1 MMTFEYIF
9 TVFITILT
17 VVDPL
22 GIIPVYLPLVGNL
35 PKEKQQKLI
44 VRSVIVATI
53 ISLLFLV
60 LGRMALNYL
69 QIEYYSL
76 FAVGGIILFKI
87 GLSMIYGQTTKDGT
101 IATASNIDEISV
113 FPIAVPM
120 LSGPGLIA
128 TIIMFVMKDHSIAN
142 YLLVTLCL
150 IISFI
155 LAGIVMKF
163 SSHIHKLLGQ
173 TGISIMDRVMGI
185 LLCALAVQFL
195 ANSFK
200 TFWSTLA

>member
-1 MMTFEYIF
+1 MLTNEYIF

-22 GIIPVYLPLVGNL
+22 GLVPVYLPLVRDL
-35 PKEKQQKLI
+35 PKEKHNKLI
-44 VRSVIVATI
+44 IRSIGVAI
-53 ISLLFLV
+53 AVSLIFLIT
-60 LGRMALNYL
+60 GRMILNYL

-76 FAVGGIILFKI
+76 FAVGGVILFKI

-101 IATASNIDEISV
+101 IATANNIHEISV

-120 LSGPGLIA
+120 LSGPGAIA

-142 YLLVTLCL
+142 YALVTVSL

-155 LAGIVMKF
+155 LAGVVMKF
-163 SSHIHKLLGQ
+163 SGYILKILGQ
-173 TGISIMDRVMGI
+173 TGINIMDRIMGI

-200 TFWSTLA
+200 TFWDTLS

>member
-1 MMTFEYIF
+1 MLTNEYIF

-22 GIIPVYLPLVGNL
+22 GIIPVYLPLVRDL
-35 PKEKQQKLI
+35 PKDKQQKLVI
-44 VRSVIVATI
+44 RSVLVATA
-53 ISLLFLV
+53 ISFIFLI
-60 LGRMALNYL
+60 LGRMILNYL

-76 FAVGGIILFKI
+76 FAVGGVILFKI

-101 IATASNIDEISV
+101 IATAANIHEISV

-142 YLLVTLCL
+142 YLLVTAAL
-150 IISFI
+150 IISFV
-155 LAGIVMKF
+155 LAGIVMRF
-163 SSHIHKLLGQ
+163 SGHIHKLLGQ
-173 TGISIMDRVMGI
+173 TGINIMDRIMGI

-200 TFWSTLA
+200 TFWDTLS